1 MKLSNTVYVL
11 GLERNFRGTELVN
24 VLKKYFIDVNVFL
37 GFDAYSSPKSEVQK
51 FLDFKQIR
59 FLMHRDISL
68 GEAGCAISHKLI
80 YEDIVLK
87 KASSALILEDD
98 SIITDA
104 KKLVSIMGEFNQ
116 LLISKPKSPI
126 AVQLG
131 SLHFKYSQNNDKP
144 ILKKAQFP
152 SYGTFGYVLS
162 QSAAVMLTKN
172 SAKIS
177 STADWPIKALELDW
191 YRSRQPVIDVQIDN
205 STISKDRTEI
215 FSAENQKH
223 NLHYIQRYVRYFST
237 ILGIRTLIAKRYK
250 ISSKLSWKWD
260 YEYKYWRKKQEK
272 RVKNHLGE
280 FLR

>member
-1 MKLSNTVYVL
+1 MKLSNKVYVL

-24 VLKKYFIDVNVFL
+24 VLKKYFNDVNVFF
-37 GFDAYSSPKSEVQK
+37 GFDAYSFPKSEVQK
-51 FLDFKQIR
+51 FLDCKKIR

-68 GEAGCAISHKLI
+68 GDAGCAISHKLI

-98 SIITDA
+98 SIITDT

-131 SLHFKYSQNNDKP
+131 SLHFNYSQNNKP

-162 QSAAVMLTKN
+162 QSAAVVLTKN
-172 SAKIS
+172 SPKIS

-191 YRSRQPVIDVQIDN
+191 YRSCQPIIHVQIGN
-205 STISKDRTEI
+205 STIDRNEI

-223 NLHYIQRYVRYFST
+223 VLHYIQRYVRYFST
-237 ILGIRTLIAKRYK
+237 ILGIRILIAKRYK

-260 YEYKYWRKKQEK
+260 VKYKYWRKKRRKKNEK
-272 RVKNHLGE
+272 IT
-280 FLR
+280 